1 MATVEAEITVDGPQ
15 SEAWDFFF
23 AQMTWPGWVDGFD
36 RVISSDGYPD
46 VGGTLCWTTSA
57 AGRGEVIET
66 VTEHQPRQLHVVDVR
81 DQFVEGTLRTS
92 FVVVGEDS
100 CRVHQ
105 QFEYKLTNGS
115 PFSRV
120 TDFFFIRPQMRGTI
134 QRSLHAF
141 RLECEDFS
149 TAASKAVD
157 ELIG

>member
-1 MATVEAEITVDGPQ
+1 MAMVEAEITVAGPQ

-36 RVISSDGYPD
+36 RVIEVDGYPE
-46 VGGTLCWTTSA
+46 VGGTLRWSTSP
-57 AGRGEVIET
+57 AGRGEVTEV
-66 VTEHQPRQLHVVDVR
+66 VTEHDPRRLHVVEVS

-92 FVVVGEDS
+92 FVAVGDQA

-105 QFEYKLTNGS
+105 QLEYKLTNGS

-134 QRSLHAF
+134 QRSLNAF

-149 TAASKAVD
+149 AAASKAID